1 MKSVRIGKDI
11 NVTWTILTN
20 GQAHELDA
28 ADLQLEISSQ
38 TGVVVFRPEFTIDGD
53 NNNVVRFCW
62 KGKDQTAVGNYIVT
76 LWKNRGEDGQT
87 AVDSYLVTLVPR
99 TWEEV

>member
-1 MKSVRIGKDI
+1 MKKVRIGKDI

-20 GQAHELDA
+20 GEAQALEHNE
-28 ADLQLEISSQ
+28 LQLEISSQ
-38 TGVVVFRPEFTIDGD
+38 TGTIVFRPEFTIDGD
-53 NNNVVRFCW
+53 NSNVVHFCW

-76 LWKNRGEDGQT
+76 LWKNRGDDEQT
-87 AVDSYLVTLVPR
+87 AVDSYLVTLVSR